1 MNIAVVD
8 TSGQLVYFERMEG
21 RADRVRPDFHRQAAN
36 LGALRPRATFEI
48 HQNHCRRGFAEYPPA
63 APASR

>member
-1 MNIAVVD
+1 VVD

-21 RADRVRPDFHRQAAN
+21 AQIASGRFRSAGAK
-36 LGALRPRATFEI
+36 LGALPPRATFEI
-48 HQNHCRRGFAEYPPA
+48 HQNHRRRGFAEYPPA